1 MSLHGYGRRTTPSLE
16 RITDDGFR
24 VYNRCFS
31 PASWTIPSHVSFFTG
46 LYPDEHGV
54 GGHDLCMP
62 GGIYC
67 LAEILQYLGYATFG
81 VTSNA
86 LVSGLLNFHRGFDG
100 FYEMWRYCNSIDFF
114 EINQVFSDSK
124 KEVRG
129 EWGRFLLLLK
139 LSHSHRDYTFLLK
152 KFIDSIYQRQYG
164 ISAIRRRSA
173 RSTLRTIDTAKSI
186 IKTRDDQ
193 KPFFLFLNIMET
205 HYQYNPPPRIDAF
218 GEISSQE
225 RQNILKKYEWHHYA
239 REPFSDDTF
248 ETIAVLYDREIV
260 FLDSILSDFYSFLKN
275 NNLLDNTI
283 LIITSDHGD
292 LLGEHGQYLHVFT
305 LYNELLHVP
314 LLIRFPREV
323 ALKGRT
329 DALVQLHDIFATVMD
344 VAGSVLPTP
353 DSSHSL
359 LSSDRR
365 KVAYS
370 QLISCERQ
378 ISKYRGKNPSFVVQD
393 FMQPYTSLITDRMMK
408 ITKRADNNIEMY
420 DLNRDLYETEDLSNK
435 PEFAA
440 EKSNL
445 LQSLAKP
452 R

>member
-1 MSLHGYGRRTTPSLE
+1 MSLHGYGRRTTPHLE
-16 RITDDGFR
+16 RIVEDDFR
-24 VYNRCFS
+24 VYDRCFS

-62 GGIYC
+62 GGLYC
-67 LAEILQYLGYATFG
+67 LAEILKYLGYTTFG

-86 LVSGLLNFHRGFDG
+86 LVSVLLNFHRGFDR
-100 FYEMWRYCNSIDFF
+100 FYEMWRYCNSNDFF
-114 EINQVFSDSK
+114 EINQAFSDSK
-124 KEVRG
+124 KEIRG

-139 LSHSHRDYTFLLK
+139 LSHSHRDYMFLLK
-152 KFIDSIYQRQYG
+152 KFIDSLYQRWRG
-164 ISAIRRRSA
+164 ISAICRKSA
-173 RSTLRTIDTAKSI
+173 HSTLRTIDTAKGV
-186 IKTRDDQ
+186 IKVRDAQ

-205 HYQYNPPPRIDAF
+205 HYQYNPPARIDAF
-218 GEISSQE
+218 KEISSQE
-225 RQNILKKYEWHHYA
+225 KHNILKKYEWHHYA
-239 REPFSDDTF
+239 REPFSDETF
-248 ETIAVLYDREIV
+248 ETIAVLYDREIL

-275 NNLLDNTI
+275 NSLLDNTI

-292 LLGEHGQYLHVFT
+292 FQGEHGQYLHAFT

-314 LLIRFPREV
+314 LLIRFPREF
-323 ALKGRT
+323 ALTGRT
-329 DALVQLHDIFATVMD
+329 DALVQVHDIFATIMD

-378 ISKYRGKNPSFVVQD
+378 ISKYQGKNPSFVVQD

-408 ITKRADNNIEMY
+408 IIKRADDDIELY
-420 DLNRDLYETEDLSNK
+420 DLNRDLYETEDLSNN
-435 PEFAA
+435 PEFA
-440 EKSNL
+440 EEERNL
-445 LQSLAKP
+445 SQLLSEP